1 MTTRVGV
8 VGWPV
13 EHSRSPMMFAHWFD
27 VTGVDGVYERIPVP
41 PEDGAEFFKNFPAD
55 LHGVSV
61 TMPHKGVAA
70 AATHAEPVAARLG
83 SVNTVWREGETV
95 RGTSTDGAG
104 FLASLDAAQPGWRE
118 GKGNALVLGAGGA
131 AAAVA
136 DALADAGKAVLI
148 ANRTFEK
155 AEALAQTVGGRAVEW
170 GALSGAMDG
179 AALFVNT
186 TSLGMKGAPPLKV
199 DLSSLPDTAI
209 VADIVYVPLVT
220 PLLVAAEA
228 RGLAAVDGLGMLL
241 HQGALQFERW
251 FGVRPRVDDAL
262 RAKVVAS
269 L

>member
-27 VTGVDGVYERIPVP
+27 ATGVHGVYERIPVP
-41 PEDGAEFFKNFPAD
+41 PEEGAAFFRNFPAD

-70 AATHAEPVAARLG
+70 ASTQAEPVASRLG
-83 SVNTVWREGETV
+83 SVNTVWRDGETV

-104 FLASLDAAQPGWRE
+104 FVASLDAAQPGWRE
-118 GKGNALVLGAGGA
+118 SKGSALVLGAGGA

-136 DALADAGKAVLI
+136 DALTDAGKTVVI

-155 AEALAQTVGGRAVEW
+155 ADTLAKTVGGRAVEW
-170 GALSGAMDG
+170 GALHGAMDG
-179 AALFVNT
+179 TALLVNT
-186 TSLGMKGAPPLKV
+186 TSLGMKGTPQLEL
-199 DLSSLPDTAI
+199 DLSGLPDTAI

-220 PLLVAAEA
+220 PLLMAAEA

-251 FGVRPRVDDAL
+251 FGLRPAVDDAL